1 MTRKTRQYPDPA
13 QRIPLLAERQSLK
26 MARSAHAYV
35 RGSTQRFY
43 EWLDAS
49 NGALPQYRSVSIVKC
64 PEVSRKPLEEG
75 HPAIP
80 KGA

>member
-1 MTRKTRQYPDPA
+1 M
-13 QRIPLLAERQSLK
+13 
-26 MARSAHAYV
+26 
-35 RGSTQRFY
+35 
-43 EWLDAS
+43 
-49 NGALPQYRSVSIVKC
+49 PQYRSVSIVKC